1 MPTEGAIPVLA
12 HRLLRQAFFFFASSR
27 EGDAK
32 GTDGSVTSV
41 ESQEQNKTSPTCA
54 CALEWDL
61 CLFRYEFDHSAV
73 RFHTP

>member
-1 MPTEGAIPVLA
+1 MPTEGAIPVQA

-54 CALEWDL
+54 CTLERDL
-61 CLFRYEFDHSAV
+61 CLFRYEFDHSGV
-73 RFHTP
+73 RFHAP